1 MLASYGPSNTGLM
14 MRTREDNYNLSP
26 PWLIPL
32 LETKLQLILAHRRVL
47 SIARILS
54 SYVSLSP

>member
-1 MLASYGPSNTGLM
+1 

-26 PWLIPL
+26 PWLISL

-47 SIARILS
+47 SVTRILN
-54 SYVSLSP
+54 SYVSLSLIKFIEELKT